1 MNATHSEK
9 SPHSEK
15 PAKTESEAIVPDK
28 ESVLVPQIGDH
39 IRLAQSDGD
48 CQEGDEGRVLDVL
61 PNGKLIVLC
70 TKDKDYNPKHPCRCT
85 VKHWEPLRY
94 KVIKKK

>member
-1 MNATHSEK
+1 MNSTQSK
-9 SPHSEK
+9 K
-15 PAKTESEAIVPDK
+15 PVKPEAESIVPDV
-28 ESVLVPQIGDH
+28 ESDLLPQIGDH
-39 IRLAQSDGD
+39 IRLAENDGP

-85 VKHWEPLRY
+85 VRKWEPLRY
-94 KVIKKK
+94 KIVKK